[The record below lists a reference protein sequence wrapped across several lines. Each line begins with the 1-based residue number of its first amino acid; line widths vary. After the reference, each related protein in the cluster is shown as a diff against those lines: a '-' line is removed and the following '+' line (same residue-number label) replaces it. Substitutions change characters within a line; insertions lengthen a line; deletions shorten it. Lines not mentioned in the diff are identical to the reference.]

1 METKTKDNQT
11 FSQIIKGET
20 PVLVDFYADWC
31 GPCKMMIPVLK
42 KLKSRM
48 GDQIHIIKI
57 DAEKN
62 PDAAI
67 RYHVRGVPTLI
78 LFYKGRILWQQ
89 SGVVREEPLYSII
102 ESKLQKAQED
112 FSRG

>member
-1 METKTKDNQT
+1 MVTQTKDDLK
-11 FSQIIKGET
+11 FSRIIKGDI

-31 GPCKMMIPVLK
+31 GPCKLMIPILK

-62 PDAAI
+62 PAAAI
-67 RYHVRGVPTLI
+67 RYQIKGVPTLI
-78 LFYKGRILWQQ
+78 LFQKGQILWQK

-102 ESKLQKAQED
+102 TSKIALTN
-112 FSRG
+112 